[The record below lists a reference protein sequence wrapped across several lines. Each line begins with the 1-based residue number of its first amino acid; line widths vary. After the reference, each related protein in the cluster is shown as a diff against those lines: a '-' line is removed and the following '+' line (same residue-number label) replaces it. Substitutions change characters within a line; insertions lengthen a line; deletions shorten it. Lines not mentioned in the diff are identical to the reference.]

1 MADGKA
7 DGPGESRGRWL
18 FRASGLPAPILQYEV
33 LRADGTI
40 VGVSDWAWREYGLLG
55 EFDGRV
61 KYGRLLKPGES
72 AGDAVFREKR
82 REDEL
87 REVTGWPMFRLIWSD
102 YDRPVAT
109 IDRIRRLI
117 QRAA

>member
-1 MADGKA
+1 VVR
-7 DGPGESRGRWL
+7 P
-18 FRASGLPAPILQYEV
+18 
-33 LRADGTI
+33 DGT
-40 VGVSDWAWREYGLLG
+40 VAGTSDWAWREYGLLG

-72 AGDAVFREKR
+72 PGDAVFREKR

-87 REVTGWPMFRLIWSD
+87 REMTGWPMFRLIWSD

-109 IDRIRRLI
+109 ADRIRRLLH
-117 QRAA
+117 RAA